1 MLRIIVKKIF
11 DLLGFVV
18 AWKQP
23 WMNNYTW
30 LRELNINTV
39 LDIGAN
45 EGQYAKQIRSILPE
59 AMIYSFEPIPAV
71 YQKLIANGEL
81 KYKFKAFNVGLG
93 TKKEFIQMNLNEFSP
108 SSSLLDMTDL
118 HRNNVPLAQKT
129 DKITIEIHPLDM
141 YMNQIDIN
149 DSLLIKIDVQ
159 GFEDKV
165 IDGGVEIIKKAKA
178 ITVEVSFQELYQSQP
193 LFKDVYDRLIR
204 LGFEYMGNLDNYFDQ
219 KTGAPLYSDA
229 LFIKK

>member
-1 MLRIIVKKIF
+1 MLRIIVKNFF

-30 LRELNINTV
+30 LRELNIKTV

-45 EGQYAKQIRSILPE
+45 EGQYAKHIRSILPE
-59 AMIYSFEPIPAV
+59 ATIYSFEPIPSV
-71 YQKLIANGEL
+71 YQKLIVCQEL
-81 KYKFKAFNVGLG
+81 KNNFKAFNVGLG
-93 TKKEFIQMNLNEFSP
+93 THKELIQMNVNEFSP

-118 HRNNVPLAQKT
+118 HRDNVPLAQKT
-129 DKITIEIHPLDM
+129 DKITIEIHALDM
-141 YMNQIDIN
+141 YLKQLKIENN
-149 DSLLIKIDVQ
+149 LLIKIDVQ

-165 IDGGVEIIKKAKA
+165 IDGGIEFIKKAKA
-178 ITVEVSFQELYQSQP
+178 ITVEVSFQELYQNQP
-193 LFKDVYDRLIR
+193 LFKDVYDRLVR
-204 LGFEYMGNLDNYFDQ
+204 LGFSYIGNLDNYFDQ

-229 LFIKK
+229 LFIKD